1 MNRATRILTIAGL
14 AGALLAIPAAA
25 QAAPGQYC
33 GSITQVT
40 GDNVGLLNGTQIAVP
55 VNLDLNVTHNA
66 LGILGL
72 ASASGGD
79 TSTFNCRVNTSVRH
93 HRHHRHHH

>member
-1 MNRATRILTIAGL
+1 MNRATRILTIAGI
-14 AGALLAIPAAA
+14 AGALLAVPAAA

-33 GSITQVT
+33 GAITQTT

-55 VNLDLNVTHNA
+55 INADLNVTHNA

-72 ASASGGD
+72 AYASGDD
-79 TSTFNCRVNTSVRH
+79 TSTFNCRNNVRVHH